1 MLISKSQQQMS
12 IDGNRKKVN
21 NQAVEKPEYYIWSE
35 TSMIKLLR
43 NTGYSFLFLFFF
55 SHYRQQ

>member
-21 NQAVEKPEYYIWSE
+21 NQAVEKPEYYI
-35 TSMIKLLR
+35 
-43 NTGYSFLFLFFF
+43 
-55 SHYRQQ
+55 